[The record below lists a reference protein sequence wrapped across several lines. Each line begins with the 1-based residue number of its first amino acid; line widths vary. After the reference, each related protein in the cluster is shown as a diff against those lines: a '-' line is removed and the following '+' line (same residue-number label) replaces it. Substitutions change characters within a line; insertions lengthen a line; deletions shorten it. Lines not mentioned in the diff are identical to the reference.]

1 MNFNMVAIQPVGDYS
16 EQGTPYSDRQRL
28 GLARPQQDMSWD
40 DADDEE
46 TTLLELMAKR
56 LKQMLAVE
64 ARWSQYQEKKS

>member
-40 DADDEE
+40 ESDADDELRNNI
-46 TTLLELMAKR
+46 TGING
-56 LKQMLAVE
+56 
-64 ARWSQYQEKKS
+64 